1 MEIKVI
7 TSLDIEWKK
16 VMSYADN
23 CSWRAGKNLSKL
35 MKKEMFTEWERVL
48 VAIEN
53 DEIAGYCT
61 VSKTDCIP
69 KVEYTPYIS
78 FMFVGETYRGHRLSE
93 KLIQN
98 AIKYLKDLGFEKAYL
113 VSDHINL
120 YEKYGFCVIDR
131 RIAPWGEEENIYMQN
146 L

>member
-7 TSLDIEWKK
+7 TSLDSEWEK
-16 VMSYADN
+16 VTSYAGE
-23 CSWRAGKNLSKL
+23 CSWRAGKNLSTL
-35 MKKEMFTEWERVL
+35 MKKERFTEWERVL

-69 KVEYTPYIS
+69 NVEYTPYIG
-78 FMFVGETYRGHRLSE
+78 FMFVGEAYRGRRLSQE
-93 KLIQN
+93 LIQN
-98 AIKYLKDLGFEKAYL
+98 AIKYLKELGFEQVYL

-131 RIAPWGEEENIYMQN
+131 KIAPWGEEEKIYMQKI
-146 L
+146 